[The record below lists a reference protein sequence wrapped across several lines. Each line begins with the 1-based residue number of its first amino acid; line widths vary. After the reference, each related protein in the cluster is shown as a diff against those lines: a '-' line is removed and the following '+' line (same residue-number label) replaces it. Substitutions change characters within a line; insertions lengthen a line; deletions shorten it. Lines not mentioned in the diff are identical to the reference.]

1 MKRTIKLL
9 LLTVLGTWMAGSAWA
24 DDYFVNGD
32 GTIGWKSG
40 NEYNLSPAALVNVS
54 DNVWV
59 WAGKMNANK
68 NFRITG
74 INWGGF
80 WATSNGDLLGTEE
93 KSLKNTQDGG
103 DFSFVVAEEGIY
115 KVTVNTSALTIKA
128 EKMAEPT
135 KIGDYYQIATVNDYY
150 WFAGTV
156 TSAESSTAKA
166 QLTADL
172 DFAETGFFPLACDMF
187 KFKGEFDGAG
197 HTISNAKIIGT
208 NNNVAFVRYA
218 TGGTNIH
225 DLIIEGSFEGNA
237 KIGGIIGFA
246 RDNGGE
252 ADQCHQQGHC
262 TFFWQFRCQCWRS
275 RRLCYRWRQNH
286 CPELRQYG
294 CCQRSE
300 RPVCRLRRMD
310 SERYYVY

>member
-9 LLTVLGTWMAGSAWA
+9 LLTVLGPWMAGSAWA

-237 KIGGIIGFA
+237 KIGGIIGFG

-252 ADQCHQQGHC
+252 VKLTNVINKATVHSSGSSDANAGG
-262 TFFWQFRCQCWRS
+262 
-275 RRLCYRWRQNH
+275 LV
-286 CPELRQYG
+286 G
-294 CCQRSE
+294 CATDGVKSL
-300 RPVCRLRRMD
+300 P
-310 SERYYVY
+310 